1 MRLMVL
7 PMLLVALAFAPAA
20 EARNHYLRFKVVS
33 VKGEQTVNWHDS
45 LAYGDCGTITR
56 SGSQTI
62 AFKSTKPAKLKLL
75 RVPRY
80 TKSGKRHGV
89 TYVGFS
95 FIRSNWTF
103 TRSFQQSPPPPGCL
117 VDPAP
122 APQAS
127 DCGTQGPFAVA
138 VDIGW
143 RDRAVNLRGVANP
156 NSPQSPNFKHCDY
169 DGFHE
174 VDLLDSKGRLSQKR
188 LTSRS
193 HRPIRVEVSD
203 KRTEP
208 TGDAEGSQTTSLKAT
223 VTLKRVH

>member
-1 MRLMVL
+1 MLLMVL
-7 PMLLVALAFAPAA
+7 LAALAFAPAA
-20 EARNHYLRFKVVS
+20 EAKNHHLRFKVTS

-45 LAYGDCGTITR
+45 LAYGDCGSVTR

-89 TYVGFS
+89 TYVGFN
-95 FIRSNWTF
+95 FIRSNWIF
-103 TRSFQQSPPPPGCL
+103 TRSFQQGPPPPGCP

-122 APQAS
+122 AGQAG
-127 DCGTQGPFAVA
+127 DCGTQGPFAVGI
-138 VDIGW
+138 DIGW
-143 RDRAVNLRGVANP
+143 RDGAVNLRGVADP
-156 NSPQSPNFKHCDY
+156 NSAQSPNYKHCDY

-188 LTSRS
+188 LTRRS
-193 HRPIRVEVSD
+193 HRAIRVKISD
-203 KRTEP
+203 TRTEP

-223 VTLKRVH
+223 VTLKRVR